1 MFAAHLKAGN
11 TKSCGKASCREKRAG
26 KPMAR
31 KRGPNGARVM
41 TLESIRK
48 AWISYHHD
56 DTSKQRSMA
65 QLANRHRVSLS
76 TLNDIFRVVRDVG
89 GIDEYA
95 KFFEGSKLTSQTPP
109 TQEQSP

>member
-11 TKSCGKASCREKRAG
+11 TKSCGKASCREKRAV
-26 KPMAR
+26 KTLKR
-31 KRGPNGARVM
+31 KRAPNGARVM
-41 TLESIRK
+41 SLDSIKK
-48 AWISYHHD
+48 AWISYHHT

-89 GIDEYA
+89 GIDAYT
-95 KFFEGSKLTSQTPP
+95 KFFEEKAP
-109 TQEQSP
+109 